1 MTQERKHELRR
12 SQVIWSLVIAAVGFL
27 LPLILNQ
34 LLDSDF
40 LHRLHKLLA
49 YITAVVA
56 FTASIAVMKHRAR
69 RGSPMD

>member
-1 MTQERKHELRR
+1 MMQRRNELSRGH
-12 SQVIWSLVIAAVGFL
+12 VGWGLAIASVGFL

-49 YITAVVA
+49 YITAFVA
-56 FTASIAVMKHRAR
+56 FTAWVIVLRQRVR
-69 RGSPMD
+69 RRSSTK

>member
-1 MTQERKHELRR
+1 MKQRSDELPWGR
-12 SQVIWSLVIAAVGFL
+12 VVWGLVIAGVGFL

-34 LLDSDF
+34 VLNSDF

-56 FTASIAVMKHRAR
+56 LTAWVTVLRYRAR
-69 RGSPMD
+69 RRSSTK